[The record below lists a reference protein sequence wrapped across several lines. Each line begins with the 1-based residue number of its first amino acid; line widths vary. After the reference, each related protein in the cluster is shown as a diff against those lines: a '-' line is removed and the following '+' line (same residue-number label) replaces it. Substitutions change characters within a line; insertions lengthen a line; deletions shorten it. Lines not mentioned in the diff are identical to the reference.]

1 MPFESCD
8 RRQIKSTESPDFFHR
23 RRAPAEIGRRPR
35 ENMAR
40 MHYRTSDSLASQSEV
55 ARRNR
60 QIHLP
65 KASPMSAP
73 QGRYSL
79 SRIRCL
85 TRCVNLRMLA
95 IGTHH
100 YPPPLVVGRVVGQVF
115 VILPCVCGCIVVSLR
130 RTARLDCFRWSGGI
144 GVWDILLPR
153 VGATRCTSSSGTFK
167 CPDRAPRAGP
177 SVSRRPAEHVTAW

>member
-1 MPFESCD
+1 MNSGWLSA
-8 RRQIKSTESPDFFHR
+8 QLSAVHR
-23 RRAPAEIGRRPR
+23 
-35 ENMAR
+35 
-40 MHYRTSDSLASQSEV
+40 
-55 ARRNR
+55 
-60 QIHLP
+60 
-65 KASPMSAP
+65 SPMSAP